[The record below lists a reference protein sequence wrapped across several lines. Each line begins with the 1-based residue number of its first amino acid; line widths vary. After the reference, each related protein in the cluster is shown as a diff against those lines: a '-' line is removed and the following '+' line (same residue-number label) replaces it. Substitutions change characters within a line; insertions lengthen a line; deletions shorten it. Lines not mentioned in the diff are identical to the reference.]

1 MKFLITIFVCLIMG
15 NLFAKEQYEVSC
27 DSPGLTTEN
36 QFDLSGTVFIDN
48 EGIVDGVFSYRLR
61 NRGNDSEIIEATV
74 ERSGT
79 IKLYTAGSINRDLEV
94 YHFQFVDQEDEL
106 VYMSFVT
113 NHPDSLS
120 SRLRFKDGLV
130 YKSKCRIE

>member
-1 MKFLITIFVCLIMG
+1 MG

-27 DSPGLTTEN
+27 DSPGLKTEN